1 MIQFAEDRYHSQ
13 IKTLWKRA
21 FGDTNE
27 FIEFYFSNR
36 HKNENMLIFLKD
48 GAVAAMLTMFPLTIK
63 SGEQTFVGRYIY
75 AVATDEKYQRQ
86 GISTQLLNYAHQWM
100 KENKEKVSVL
110 VPQSKALFEYYRKR
124 GFKTVFKIDTLDI
137 HSDEMS
143 KDFQNLECTP
153 CDLKKFVRIRNAV
166 FENSGL
172 YAKWGEEDLNYIM
185 RFAKFLGEDIFYFH
199 NSEGEGYAFYER
211 EENTIIIKEIALINL
226 ELQTALSALHGKLKA
241 EQYQVRLPEKTGVA
255 KAITRDFGMINWIA
269 DEPTQSGVPP
279 YLALVLD

>member
-13 IKTLWKRA
+13 IKTLWQRA
-21 FGDTNE
+21 FGDTDE
-27 FIEFYFSNR
+27 LIEFYFSNR

-48 GAVAAMLTMFPLTIK
+48 GVVAAMLTMFPLTIK
-63 SGEQTFVGRYIY
+63 AGEQNFVGRYIY

-86 GISTQLLNYAHQWM
+86 GISTRLLDYAHQWM

-110 VPQSKALFEYYRKR
+110 VPQSKELFEYYRKR

-143 KDFQNLECTP
+143 KDFQSLECVP

-185 RFAKFLGEDIFYFH
+185 KFAKFLGEDIFYFH

-269 DEPTQSGVPP
+269 DEPIQSGVPP